1 MLKTY
6 SKRLLLI
13 LFTLAV
19 VAVLGAA
26 AIFFYI
32 RANEKASSTAAVQA
46 ATAVPVTATPTPAT
60 NTAGK
65 ISLPF
70 PNLLVNLTRPD
81 GMTTINPGER
91 LSIHG
96 QAVSASPIQ
105 SLELWM
111 DGKKLE
117 TRFPPAGQDRP
128 FFSAIYDWTPQ
139 EAGQHEFYLRGFD
152 KTGNSQYSNISQVTV
167 EGPAPAEDGGP
178 GGLPVL
184 SGPAAGSAPAGDG
197 ASMAAV
203 DFFAPASGSAGEPQA
218 VDAETTQEPAPED
231 PTPTPT
237 IGIPP
242 QPETPAS
249 PFNLQITAAEDGC
262 NHVFTVKDLN
272 NKARR
277 FVLFEKVMGFF
288 SASIAADAV
297 PEGVTL
303 THGDPKAGGTH
314 EYYIRAIGI
323 GNVAA
328 DSDIY
333 TLYIREESCAAG
345 YDHITVFG
353 DVKVVPKFRTE
364 NFSCYTQ
371 VNAQGFKK
379 LPEHGFLQPMSG
391 QAINAWKENMKLVD
405 AAFPEP
411 RANQVYDLLPYIPN
425 LGAAGTNKFD
435 FWVRCYQTKWN
446 ENAEFFDIVAKGID
460 MQYTGKVNVLSGD
473 KMDVYVYFS
482 QRAVAPAPGS
492 NNSEGFTMMVA
503 APRQMLAIYDPENC
517 PYIIDKEVC
526 QNALDNNYVLFR
538 WEWQPQPCVSSSSV
552 GEAICLE
559 PPDGFFLHS
568 VRGFYTPTP
577 TFIPFSQSEDGYYY
591 SIIPYPGDITS
602 DPLNPWNGVLG
613 IRDYWTVARSGF
625 ILSMP
630 SNSVAVGN
638 RGGSVT
644 VKTLTLEPVQTGRY
658 INGVSEGES
667 TNSYPNPNVPLHIFT
682 GWNKETDPYE
692 SWIQYGMFRYDLS
705 ELTGKVIHSAKLDVS
720 VNQNISWLC
729 SEPDFTFPVAL
740 DTSTCGMPVP
750 ASGCATALT
759 MLTRDAGSGF
769 HSAPPQT
776 TGALYLW
783 EGSAVSHIDATD
795 EVRQWVDGSL
805 PNYGFIFDVRP
816 SFSVTGDWEGYGCYT
831 YYNRPVLTV
840 EYSDR

>member
-1 MLKTY
+1 MFKTH
-6 SKRLLLI
+6 SQRLLLI
-13 LFTLAV
+13 LFALAV
-19 VAVLGAA
+19 ILVFGAA
-26 AIFFYI
+26 AVFFYW
-32 RANEKASSTAAVQA
+32 RASNQTPAAPTAQPAA
-46 ATAVPVTATPTPAT
+46 AITATASPTVAAKT
-60 NTAGK
+60 TGK
-65 ISLPF
+65 ISLPP
-70 PNLLVNLTRPD
+70 PNLIVNLTKPE
-81 GMTTINPGER
+81 GAVTIKPGGR

-96 QAVSASPIQ
+96 QAVSAVTIR

-111 DGKKLE
+111 DGKKIE

-128 FFSAIYDWTPQ
+128 FFSAIWDWTPQ
-139 EAGQHEFYLRGFD
+139 DAGQHEFYLRGFD
-152 KTGNSQYSNISQVTV
+152 KNGNSQYSNISQVTV

-184 SGPAAGSAPAGDG
+184 SAPSAGSAPAGEG
-197 ASMAAV
+197 TGMAAV

-218 VDAETTQEPAPED
+218 VDAETTQEPAPDD

-242 QPETPAS
+242 AQEPSDS

-288 SASIAADAV
+288 STSIAADAA

-303 THGDPKAGGTH
+303 IHGDPKAVGAH

-323 GNVAA
+323 GNTAA

-333 TLYIREESCAAG
+333 TLNISDESCAAG

-364 NFSCYTQ
+364 NFSCYTRF
-371 VNAQGFKK
+371 NGESWKK
-379 LPEHGFLQPMSG
+379 LPEQGFLQPMSG

-446 ENAEFFDIVAKGID
+446 EDAEFFDIVAKGIN
-460 MQYTGKVNVLSGD
+460 MQETGKVNVLSGD

-482 QRAVAPAPGS
+482 QRAVVPPPGT

-503 APRQMLAIYDPENC
+503 APKEMIAIYDPENC
-517 PYIIDKEVC
+517 PFGIEKVLC
-526 QNALDNNYVLFR
+526 QIALDNNYVLFR
-538 WEWQPQPCVSSSSV
+538 WKWEPQPCVSSSSV

-559 PPDGFFLHS
+559 PPEGFFLHS
-568 VRGFYTPTP
+568 LVGISSPTP
-577 TFIPFSQSEDGYYY
+577 TYIPFIQSEDGYYY
-591 SIIPYPGDITS
+591 SIMPYPGDITS
-602 DPLNPWNGVLG
+602 DPLDPWAGVLG

-625 ILSMP
+625 VLSMP
-630 SNSVAVGN
+630 SNRVGVGN
-638 RGGSVT
+638 REGT
-644 VKTLTLEPVQTGRY
+644 QTIKTLTLEPVQTGRY

-667 TNSYPNPNVPLHIFT
+667 TNSYPNPNVPLPIFT

-729 SEPDFTFPVAL
+729 NEPDFTFPVAL

-759 MLTRDAGSGF
+759 MLTRDAGNGF
-769 HSAPPQT
+769 HSTPPQT

-795 EVRQWVDGSL
+795 EVRQWVDGNL
-805 PNYGFIFDVRP
+805 PNYGFIFDTRP